1 MFIFA
6 YRKPEFQKILLNE
19 TEVTPTDDTYV
30 NAYVNE
36 DSNVLHTLDANG
48 NFIEFIGEAEQWE

>member
-1 MFIFA
+1 MFTLA
-6 YRKPEFQKILLNE
+6 YIKSEFQKILLNE

-36 DSNVLHTLDANG
+36 DSNVLHTLDNNG
-48 NFIEFIGEAEQWE
+48 NILEFIGEIEQ